1 MSRVAPAA
9 PGYGL
14 SPRTTTSM
22 RCGSTSD
29 VGSGLPDY
37 VPGPSTR
44 TVRTSSPRYRLRG
57 RTGSRSATRSSCTWT
72 FSSTTSCTRVFL
84 STLPETRLTCRS
96 LADPMVDVI
105 TPRAVVLVAGA
116 SARDALH
123 TLAKRGGR
131 NLAAQGVEVR
141 AMGGITNTR
150 AFASRYGPLGLGLP
164 IAGLYDAPEEAKV
177 RHGLA
182 AAGIGAA
189 LDPDGLTGLGFYK
202 CSVDLEDELIRALG
216 VEAVEAV
223 IDAAG
228 ETRSLRLLA
237 GMPAQRG
244 WTREMV
250 LRRFIEVR
258 SGRKARYAELLVDA
272 LEPGRVPAPLAAL
285 LTRF

>member
-1 MSRVAPAA
+1 
-9 PGYGL
+9 
-14 SPRTTTSM
+14 
-22 RCGSTSD
+22 
-29 VGSGLPDY
+29 
-37 VPGPSTR
+37 
-44 TVRTSSPRYRLRG
+44 
-57 RTGSRSATRSSCTWT
+57 
-72 FSSTTSCTRVFL
+72 
-84 STLPETRLTCRS
+84 
-96 LADPMVDVI
+96 MVDVI
-105 TPRAVVLVAGA
+105 TPRAVVLVEGA
-116 SARDALH
+116 SDRVALH

-131 NLAAQGVEVR
+131 DLAAEGVEVV

-182 AAGIGAA
+182 AAGVGAA

-285 LTRF
+285 LARF